1 MPLIAF
7 LDRSES
13 NLQASTDK
21 LAASLGLFAGQA
33 AATHSTGTSSFA
45 QTVSPHSARRWRPQ
59 QTARGTWALFAGWL
73 DNADELAGTL
83 GLPAESD
90 NALIYG
96 MAVDRWGD
104 DADRRATGCYATI
117 TKGTAPGVRLARSPW
132 SAPPLHFFRGDGLC
146 AAASVTR
153 ALHACGLSG
162 TINRQTLAD
171 LLYSNPASHE
181 GLYQG
186 EELVRAGEIVHLS
199 AQEARRVQWY
209 DPFDFPP
216 QLRFRDPR
224 DYVEAADELLGKA
237 VAAAMQGARQ
247 PGIFLSGGLDSTNIA
262 ARALRIMPA
271 TARLHSFT
279 FLPDHDWKDD
289 LPRWQYASEEQA
301 VRRFAQKHP
310 RLATHFH
317 LGDGL
322 EFDELSSHMLLA
334 VSTAPPVLRVLAPFA
349 PLYDM
354 ARTEGCDLMLA
365 GWAGNATF
373 SSDGVWAFTEFL
385 RTGRFVSLYRAVRDI
400 PFRRRGTAREILRLA
415 VMPQLPL
422 AVQRA
427 WQEFRG
433 VRPPDQY
440 GDITPLRHD
449 AVAAF
454 QLRERARAAGLADQQ
469 PHWSSRAAFWR
480 NNFSE
485 GETHHADILCGFEQ
499 LYGIRTRDPTLYR
512 PLVEFCRAVPTDI
525 FLRDGQQRWLAREL
539 GRGHL
544 PEEIRTEQ
552 RHGLIGADWHG
563 RLARRLPELRAELES
578 AARDPILSE
587 LVDFDELRRRLDDF
601 PAETDGSMGQFLRYT
616 VAVPNLVLAAR
627 FLRHASGRNEP

>member
-1 MPLIAF
+1 M
-7 LDRSES
+7 
-13 NLQASTDK
+13 
-21 LAASLGLFAGQA
+21 AASLGL
-33 AATHSTGTSSFA
+33 STGHPAALHATGNASFA
-45 QTVSPHSARRWRPQ
+45 QSFDTGSLRHWRPQ
-59 QTARGTWALFAGWL
+59 QTSAKTFVLFTGWL
-73 DNADELAGTL
+73 DNAAELAGAL
-83 GLPAESD
+83 NLPPDAD
-90 NALIYG
+90 PALIYG
-96 MAVDRWGD
+96 TAVDSWGD

-262 ARALRIMPA
+262 GRAMRKMADEAKLQ
-271 TARLHSFT
+271 SFT
-279 FLPDHDWKDD
+279 FLPEPDQRHD
-289 LPRWQYASEEQA
+289 LPRWQYASEEPA
-301 VRRFAQKHP
+301 VRLFGQMHP
-310 RLATHFH
+310 KLEMHFH
-317 LGDGL
+317 AGQSL
-322 EFDELSSHMLLA
+322 EFADLSGKMLLA
-334 VSTAPPVLRVLAPFA
+334 IGSAPPALRVLAPFA
-349 PLYDM
+349 PLYQL
-354 ARTEGCDLMLA
+354 AREQGCDLMLA

-373 SSDGVWAFTEFL
+373 SCDGAWGYSEFL
-385 RTGRFVSLYRAVRDI
+385 RKGYLPSLYRAVRDI
-400 PFRRRGTAREILRLA
+400 PFRRRSTVREILRLS
-415 VMPQLPL
+415 VLPQLPL
-422 AVQRA
+422 PIQRA

-433 VRPPDQY
+433 VSPPDLHSE
-440 GDITPLRHD
+440 IVPLRKEAIRD
-449 AVAAF
+449 
-454 QLRERARAAGLADQQ
+454 LRLHERARAARLADQK
-469 PHWSSRAAFWR
+469 PFWSSRKAFWH
-480 NNFSE
+480 NNFAE